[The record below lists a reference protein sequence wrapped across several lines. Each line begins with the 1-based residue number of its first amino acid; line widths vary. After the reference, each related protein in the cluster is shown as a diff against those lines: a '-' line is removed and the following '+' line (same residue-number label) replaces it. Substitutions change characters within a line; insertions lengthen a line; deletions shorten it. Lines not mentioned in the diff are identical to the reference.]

1 MRCISFVMFLT
12 FSSCF
17 VVLPAL
23 ESVTQA
29 DEIEL
34 LERKLEYLR
43 AKKELDL
50 ELEIVKAKIQK
61 LDQDYSDVVDTKAAV
76 SASSTS
82 EAPETTSEAPETSEP
97 TEPAKVEEAP
107 AKVASSK
114 GADREWVAEFGYC
127 NATKEGFKDIK
138 IDEDGTFSLTT
149 FDAKKPKSWYA
160 SVKGNLKHNE
170 VELVE
175 GGFSHPQQQQPRIK
189 AEQDGEAWNFT
200 LTWRGHGWSCDIKT
214 VITRK

>member
-1 MRCISFVMFLT
+1 MRCISFVIFLT

-17 VVLPAL
+17 LALPAL
-23 ESVTQA
+23 ENVTQA

-50 ELEIVKAKIQK
+50 ELEIVKAKLQK
-61 LDQDYSDVVDTKAAV
+61 LDQDYSDVVDTKAAA

-82 EAPETTSEAPETSEP
+82 EAPETSEP
-97 TEPAKVEEAP
+97 AEPAKVEEAP

-114 GADREWVAEFGYC
+114 GADHEWVAEKAYC
-127 NATKEGFKDIK
+127 KIIKQGFKDIK
-138 IDEDGTFSLTT
+138 IDEDGAFSLIQYNY
-149 FDAKKPKSWYA
+149 KNPQSWHA
-160 SVKGNLKHNE
+160 FVKGNLKYNE
-170 VELVE
+170 AEKVTDKSNSPITTLK
-175 GGFSHPQQQQPRIK
+175 GIK

-200 LTWRGHGWSCDIKT
+200 ITWHWSGGNCDIKT
-214 VITRK
+214 VITKK